1 MFTRRKFQI
10 TMGLTLV
17 LAMLISVTAASAQ
30 EAALGGNVTV
40 RDGAGSAVGSNNSVV
55 IALTGVPS
63 AGAGMTYEGWL
74 ISSSGDKVSVGTFN
88 GPSIDATWVSPT
100 NENLAAKYG
109 QFALSSEIT
118 PDPDPATPG
127 AIVYSG
133 TTTVGVL
140 IPFLGL
146 LSNSSV
152 TATGNDEDL
161 GEGIIGVATA
171 LRGQT
176 AVMVAHSNL
185 ADGSDTLGEKQTHV
199 QHVINAV
206 DGLGGP
212 GDDVGV
218 LAYADEAKT
227 LAAQAKAG
235 DPTNAAVTAAADA
248 LITAADRTIDRANLT
263 KSNANSV
270 IGASSDN
277 LIAQVALANVVGLS
291 AQTNDSAKDTYLA
304 AQDLGAFVLEA
315 GAGVAPPSAGDEL
328 VPLLA
333 LIVLVAGMVFT
344 GGGVAMLRRRSI
356 A

>member
-17 LAMLISVTAASAQ
+17 LAVLISVTAASAQ

-88 GPSIDATWVSPT
+88 GPSIAATWVSPT

-109 QFALSSEIT
+109 QFALSLELT

-127 AIVYSG
+127 AITYSG
-133 TTTVGVL
+133 TITIGVL
-140 IPFLGL
+140 TPFLDL
-146 LSNSSV
+146 LSSSSA
-152 TATGNDEDL
+152 TATGN
-161 GEGIIGVATA
+161 GVATA

-206 DGLGGP
+206 DGLGDP

-277 LIAQVALANVVGLS
+277 LIVQVALANVVGLS
-291 AQTNDSAKDTYLA
+291 AQASDSAKDTYLA

-328 VPLLA
+328 VPMLA

-344 GGGVAMLRRRSI
+344 GGGVAMLRRRS
-356 A
+356 AA

>member
-17 LAMLISVTAASAQ
+17 LAVLISVTAASAQ

-40 RDGAGSAVGSNNSVV
+40 RDGAGSAVGSNSSVV

-109 QFALSSEIT
+109 QFALSLELT

-127 AIVYSG
+127 AITYSG
-133 TTTVGVL
+133 TTTIGAL
-140 IPFLGL
+140 IPFLDL
-146 LSNSSV
+146 LSSSSV
-152 TATGNDEDL
+152 TATGN
-161 GEGIIGVATA
+161 GVATA

-185 ADGSDTLGEKQTHV
+185 ADGSDTLSEKQTHV

-277 LIAQVALANVVGLS
+277 LIAQVALANVVSLS
-291 AQTNDSAKDTYLA
+291 AQANDSAKDTYLA

-328 VPLLA
+328 VPMLA

-344 GGGVAMLRRRSI
+344 GGGVAMLRRRS
-356 A
+356 AA

>member
-17 LAMLISVTAASAQ
+17 LAVLISVTAASAQ

-88 GPSIDATWVSPT
+88 RPSIDATWVSPT

-109 QFALSSEIT
+109 QFALSLELT

-127 AIVYSG
+127 AITYSG
-133 TTTVGVL
+133 TITIGAL
-140 IPFLGL
+140 IPFLDL
-146 LSNSSV
+146 LSSSSV
-152 TATGNDEDL
+152 TATGN
-161 GEGIIGVATA
+161 GVATA

-291 AQTNDSAKDTYLA
+291 AQANDSAKDTYLA

-328 VPLLA
+328 VPMLA

-344 GGGVAMLRRRSI
+344 GGGVAMLRRRS
-356 A
+356 AA

>member
-10 TMGLTLV
+10 TMAFTLM

-40 RDGAGSAVGSNNSVV
+40 RDAAASAVGSSNSIV
-55 IALTGVPS
+55 IALTGLPS

-74 ISSSGDKVSVGTFN
+74 ISSSGDKVSVGTFA
-88 GPSIDATWVSPT
+88 GPVVTMTWVSPT

-109 QFALSSEIT
+109 QFAISNEPT

-127 AIVYSG
+127 SIAYSG

-140 IPFLGL
+140 VPFLGL
-146 LSNSSV
+146 LSSSSA
-152 TATGNDEDL
+152 TATGN
-161 GEGIIGVATA
+161 GVAVA

-185 ADGSDTLGEKQTHV
+185 ADGSGTLGGKQTHA
-199 QHVINAV
+199 QHVINAI

-218 LAYADEAKT
+218 LAYADDAKT

-235 DPTNAAVTAAADA
+235 DPTNAAVVAAADA
-248 LITAADRTIDRANLT
+248 LITAADRTINRAGLT
-263 KSNANSV
+263 KTNAVSV

-277 LIAQVALANVVGLS
+277 LIVQVALANVVSLS
-291 AQTNDSAKDTYLA
+291 AQTDSSAKDTYLA

-315 GAGVAPPSAGDEL
+315 GASATPPSAGDEL

-333 LIVLVAGMVFT
+333 LLTLVAGLVFT
-344 GGGVAMLRRRSI
+344 GGGVAMLRRRTT

>member
-17 LAMLISVTAASAQ
+17 LALLISVTAASAQ
-30 EAALGGNVTV
+30 DAALGGNVSV

-88 GPSIDATWVSPT
+88 GPSIDATWVSAT

-109 QFALSSEIT
+109 QFALSLEST
-118 PDPDPATPG
+118 ADPDPATPG
-127 AIVYSG
+127 AITYSG
-133 TTTVGVL
+133 TTTIGVL
-140 IPFLGL
+140 TPFLGL
-146 LSNSSV
+146 LSSSGA
-152 TATGNDEDL
+152 TATSN
-161 GEGIIGVATA
+161 GVATA

-176 AVMVAHSNL
+176 GVMVAHSNL
-185 ADGSDTLGEKQTHV
+185 ADGSGTLGDKQTHA

-206 DGLGGP
+206 DGLGDP

-248 LITAADRTIDRANLT
+248 LITAADRTIDRANIA
-263 KSNANSV
+263 KANAQSM
-270 IGASSDN
+270 IDATTDN
-277 LIAQVALANVVGLS
+277 LINEAALATVVNTS
-291 AQTNDSAKDTYLA
+291 VQADDAAKDTYLA

-315 GAGVAPPSAGDEL
+315 GAGVAPPSAGDEF
-328 VPLLA
+328 VPMLA
-333 LIVLVAGMVFT
+333 LIVLMAGMVFT
-344 GGGVAMLRRRSI
+344 GGGVAMLRRRST